1 MGAVTKGRPRIGM
14 IAAGIVLA
22 LWVLLFLSGR
32 GLLVWF
38 TQPKDKVGMLKC
50 QYFTG
55 TNVVERQFLYTK
67 QGFLG
72 RDTCPRFIELD
83 PR

>member
-1 MGAVTKGRPRIGM
+1 MTQKISL
-14 IAAGIVLA
+14 AAA
-22 LWVLLFLSGR
+22 VLLVVGWIMLFYSGR

-38 TQPKDKVGMLKC
+38 TEPNDKVGMLKC

-55 TNVVERQFLYTK
+55 TGVVERQFLFSK

-72 RDTCPRFIELD
+72 RDTCPRTIELK
-83 PR
+83 

>member
-1 MGAVTKGRPRIGM
+1 MGGVTKQGSNIGL
-14 IAAGIVLA
+14 IAAGIVLV
-22 LWVLLFLSGR
+22 LWVMLFLSGR

-38 TQPKDKVGMLKC
+38 AQPADKVGMLKC

-55 TNVVERQFLYTK
+55 TGVVERQYLYSK

-72 RDTCPRFIELD
+72 RDTCPRFIELAK
-83 PR
+83 